1 MNLVALL
8 RFAKMDP
15 MFFKINVFIKKKKK
29 GKIKDF
35 LKHPT
40 FFNLGTC
47 DQIIQRTL

>member
-15 MFFKINVFIKKKKK
+15 MFFKINVFIKKKK
-29 GKIKDF
+29 GKIRDF

-40 FFNLGTC
+40 FFNLGTY
-47 DQIIQRTL
+47 DQIIQ